1 MFATFPLHGRETKFH
16 PHNVK
21 RGYDTIELMLHAI
34 DLEKLQSE
42 LGYRFHNQE
51 LLFRALVHRS
61 FAYENPDIAVDNETL
76 EFLGDSVLG
85 LAISHILIERFPG
98 YDEGELSRLRS
109 SIVNERELAQIAT
122 CVGLGNYL
130 LLGKGEELSGGRQK
144 PSLLANALEA
154 LLAAVYLD
162 GGLDFAVGLV
172 KKMFYEYLENRE
184 EEYLLKALDKD
195 FKTQLQ
201 EITQARL
208 KLTPNYFLEGE
219 EGPDH
224 DKTFYMRVAIGSQV
238 LAHGSGKS
246 KKEAQQEA
254 ARKAIEQILNN
265 SELLEQNAS

>member
-1 MFATFPLHGRETKFH
+1 
-16 PHNVK
+16 V
-21 RGYDTIELMLHAI
+21 HAI
-34 DLEKLQSE
+34 DLEKLQIE
-42 LGYRFHNQE
+42 IGYRFNNQE

-61 FAYENPDIAVDNETL
+61 YAYENPDVSIDNETL

-85 LAISHILIERFPG
+85 LAVSHILLERFPD

-122 CVGLGNYL
+122 SADLGNYL

-162 GGLDFAVGLV
+162 GGLDFAVDLV
-172 KKMFYEYLENRE
+172 KKMFYSYLENRE

-208 KLTPNYFLEGE
+208 KQTPSYFLEAE

-224 DKTFYMRVAIGSQV
+224 DKTFHMRVGIGDQV
-238 LAHGSGKS
+238 LARGSGRS

-254 ARKAIEQILNN
+254 ARKALEQILGNDG
-265 SELLEQNAS
+265 LLEQDDP